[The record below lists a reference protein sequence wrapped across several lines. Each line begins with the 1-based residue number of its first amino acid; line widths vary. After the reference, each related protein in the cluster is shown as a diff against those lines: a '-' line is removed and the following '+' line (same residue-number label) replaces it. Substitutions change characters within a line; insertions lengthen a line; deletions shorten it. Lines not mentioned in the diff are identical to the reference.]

1 MAGYDKEA
9 LYLHYTTFGKS
20 EGRLA
25 VNPEDAGRVAKMQS
39 EIKAIT
45 ISFAGDC
52 TLGGYK
58 GQDRGNQWRGYY
70 ELYGNDYFFKN
81 VKEIFE
87 QDDITFVNL
96 EGALMPYEQ
105 VIKRHI
111 QSRVSLSM

>member
-1 MAGYDKEA
+1 
-9 LYLHYTTFGKS
+9 
-20 EGRLA
+20 
-25 VNPEDAGRVAKMQS
+25 MQS

-70 ELYGNDYFFKN
+70 ELYGNDYFLKN

-96 EGALMPYEQ
+96 EGALTPYEQ
-105 VIKRHI
+105 VIKKTYPIKGAPEHVGALLI
-111 QSRVSLSM
+111 GSIEAVSMANNHTYRKQKSKG